1 MNKVILDW
9 DDITRLAG
17 RLIAQLDRDDYDV
30 VLAVTRGGMIP
41 GALVSEAM
49 DLRNVMTAAVM
60 FYQGEQQVL
69 EEPHFLQFPGD
80 ALLLGKRVLIVDD
93 VWDSGKTAVAVRERA
108 AQAGGVPTV
117 AVLHYKPKHSRFP
130 DDAPDF
136 YGEDTDAWIVYPWD
150 PERAQEWSE

>member
-1 MNKVILDW
+1 MNKIILDW
-9 DDITRLAG
+9 SDITRLAG
-17 RLIAQLDRDDYDV
+17 KLIAQLNRDDYDV

-60 FYQGEQQVL
+60 FYQDDQRAL

-93 VWDSGKTAVAVRERA
+93 VWDSGKTALAVRERV
-108 AQAGGVPTV
+108 AQAGGTPTV
-117 AVLHYKPKHSRFP
+117 AVLHYKPRFSHFP
-130 DDAPDF
+130 EEAPDF
-136 YGEDTDAWIVYPWD
+136 YGEESDAWIVYPWD
-150 PERAQEWSE
+150 PERSREWGP